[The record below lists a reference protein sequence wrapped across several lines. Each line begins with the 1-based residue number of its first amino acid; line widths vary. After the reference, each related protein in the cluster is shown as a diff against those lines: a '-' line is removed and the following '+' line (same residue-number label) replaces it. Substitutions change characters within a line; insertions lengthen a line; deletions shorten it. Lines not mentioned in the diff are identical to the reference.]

1 MREQQETVLK
11 VEGMTCG
18 GCVRRVNHALRALDG
33 VEVIEVRLDDGR
45 VRVRHDA
52 RSSVDA
58 MIEALRDAGYEGA
71 LAA

>member
-1 MREQQETVLK
+1 MSEQRETVLK

-18 GCVRRVNHALRALDG
+18 GCVRHVDHALRALDG
-33 VEVIEVRLDDGR
+33 VEVVEVRLDDGQ
-45 VRVRHDA
+45 VRVRHNA
-52 RSSVDA
+52 TSSVDA